1 MVRFFFKFF
10 RKRFIGVNRRD
21 DIDPDEIFLD
31 SSNLPDF
38 DVFQFEGRLI
48 QPISK
53 ASVFALGFF
62 FLAIVGIFLWRVGNL
77 QILEGEKWAKKSE
90 NNRLAYTYLFP
101 ERGIIYDRNKKLL
114 AWNTTDVGVG
124 TSTATTTEFS
134 KREYTPLS
142 GFGHILGYV
151 KYPQADSS
159 GNYYKTEYTGEA
171 GVEKI
176 YNQQLSGVNGLR
188 IVERDALL
196 KIQTE
201 NIVEP
206 PKDGEDLVLSIDE
219 RIQSKMYGFIESLVK
234 ERGFDGGAGIIMDIQ
249 TGEILSLTNYP
260 EYSSSI
266 MSEGKNRAVI
276 SRYNT
281 DSATPY
287 IDRIVSGRYTPGS
300 IVKPFVALGALN
312 EGVVTA
318 DKKILS
324 TGKLVL
330 KNPWDP
336 KGPGTIFNDW
346 KAHGW
351 VNVKEALAVSSDVYF
366 YEVGGG
372 FAPDGQKGI
381 GIENIKKYSE
391 LFGLGK
397 KTGVDLP
404 SEASGVIPDP
414 EWKKLNFDG
423 AEWNVGDTY
432 HTAIGQYGYQ
442 VTPIQMVRGI
452 AAIAAEGKMVTPH
465 IVLGKEPVVKM
476 ITDIKPADYDTVK
489 LGMRQAVLLGTAK
502 GLNVDYVKVA
512 AKTGTAQIG
521 VSKNNVNAW
530 VVGFFPADK
539 PRYAFTVLM
548 EHGPATNTV
557 GALFIMRQLFDW
569 MNVYT
574 PEYFKEK
581 I

>member
-1 MVRFFFKFF
+1 M
-10 RKRFIGVNRRD
+10 NRRD

-38 DVFQFEGRLI
+38 DVYQFEGRLI
-48 QPISK
+48 KPISK
-53 ASVFALGFF
+53 SSVFALGAF
-62 FLAIVGIFLWRVGNL
+62 FLVIIGIFLWRVGSL
-77 QILEGEKWAKKSE
+77 QMLEGDKWAKKSE

-114 AWNTTDVGVG
+114 AWNTTEAGMG

-134 KREYTPLS
+134 TRAYIPLS
-142 GFGHILGYV
+142 GFGHVLGYV
-151 KYPQADSS
+151 KYPQADSA
-159 GNYYKTEYTGEA
+159 GNYYKTEYTGGA

-196 KIQTE
+196 NIQTE
-201 NIVEP
+201 NVIEP
-206 PKDGEDLVLSIDE
+206 PQDGQDLVLTIDSRVQSKLYESIEDLVK
-219 RIQSKMYGFIESLVK
+219 R
-234 ERGFDGGAGIIMDIQ
+234 RGFDGGAGIIMDVQ

-281 DSATPY
+281 DPATPY

-312 EGVVTA
+312 EGVITPE
-318 DKKILS
+318 KKILS

-336 KGPGTIFNDW
+336 TGPGTIFNDW

-351 VNVKEALAVSSDVYF
+351 VNVKDALAVSSDVYF

-381 GIENIKKYSE
+381 GIEKIKRYSE
-391 LFGLGK
+391 MFGLGI

-404 SEASGVIPDP
+404 SESSGVIPDP

-423 AEWNVGDTY
+423 EDWNVGDTY
-432 HTAIGQYGYQ
+432 HTAIGQYGFQ
-442 VTPIQMVRGI
+442 VTPIQVVRAVGGI
-452 AAIAAEGKMVTPH
+452 ATDGKLVTPH
-465 IVLGKEPVVKM
+465 IVQTQKELPVTMVVDIKQANYDVVK
-476 ITDIKPADYDTVK
+476 A
-489 LGMRQAVLLGTAK
+489 GMRQGVLSGISTA
-502 GLNVDYVKVA
+502 LNVNYVEVA
-512 AKTGTAQIG
+512 SKTGTAQVG
-521 VSKNNVNAW
+521 TSKNNVNSW
-530 VVGFFPADK
+530 IVGFFPYDK
-539 PRYAFTVLM
+539 PRYAFAVLM

-557 GALFIMRQLFDW
+557 GAAHIMRSLFDW
-569 MNVYT
+569 MAIYT